1 MTPSTGPGIEELH
14 RSVVAMV
21 DGFYGVVPPYPRLP
35 ESLVAADFAHG
46 VKLNVDL
53 FFRYLRTGIEPD
65 EDDTAD
71 MVRLAVE
78 RVRDGA
84 AVTDVLDRYR
94 LGASFVWDRLLD
106 SATASDRELLLTAA
120 APLMR
125 YLGLLT
131 QRIVAAAT
139 DRAHD
144 PRYELMEHRRAVTD
158 ALLTGRDPQH
168 WPGRAPVRLAE
179 RYLITVFRLGPDIG
193 DAAADLRH
201 RVESLPGVLVR
212 MDISGWVA
220 LIPLPPGD
228 DGRDTTA
235 RLRTR
240 LPRTAP
246 AYWVGTAT
254 APRPDIPSGY
264 AEARI
269 LAELGRCLERAE
281 NICRRADLQFEY
293 TVAAG
298 DAARP
303 GLAAVLAPLET
314 RPVLARTLELF
325 LATGLNQLAT
335 ARRLDIHRNTV
346 NYRLCRIRDLIGV
359 DPQNPTEAMTV
370 AAALTAQRLQAHH
383 FAP

>member
-1 MTPSTGPGIEELH
+1 MTSPPGPGIDELH

-21 DGFYGVVPPYPRLP
+21 DGFYAVVPPYPRLP

-53 FFRYLRTGIEPD
+53 FFRYLRTGIEPG

-94 LGASFVWDRLLD
+94 LGAAFVWDRLLD
-106 SATASDRELLLTAA
+106 SATASDRELLLGAA

-131 QRIVAAAT
+131 QRIVAAAA

-144 PRYELMEHRRAVTD
+144 PHYQLREHRRAVTD
-158 ALLTGRDPQH
+158 ALLTGRDPQQ
-168 WPGRAPVRLAE
+168 WPGRTTIRLAE
-179 RYLITVFRLGPDIG
+179 RYLITVFRLGSDIG
-193 DAAADLRH
+193 DTAADLRH
-201 RVESLPGVLVR
+201 RVESMPGVLLR
-212 MDISGWVA
+212 MDMSGWVA

-235 RLRTR
+235 LLRTR
-240 LPRTAP
+240 LSRRTP
-246 AYWVGTAT
+246 AYWVGIATTA
-254 APRPDIPSGY
+254 RPDIPSGY

-269 LAELGRCLERAE
+269 LAELGRCLDRDE
-281 NICRRADLQFEY
+281 NICRRSDLQFEY

-303 GLAAVLAPLET
+303 GLAAVLEPLDT
-314 RPVLARTLELF
+314 QPVLARTLELF

-346 NYRLCRIRDLIGV
+346 NYRLCRVRDLIGL

-370 AAALTAQRLQAHH
+370 AAAVTAQRLQAHH